1 MHKPHPGR
9 VVLCVCEA
17 GALPTE
23 LGVFARV
30 LEMGSH
36 YVAQDTLKMIL
47 LTQPFQDRASKTRS
61 TTPVFMLSRQ
71 GLLCSRLALNFQEGL
86 NSAPPASQC

>member
-1 MHKPHPGR
+1 MHKPHPGH
-9 VVLCVCEA
+9 VVLCVYEA
-17 GALPTE
+17 GALPTV
-23 LGVFARV
+23 LGVFSRV

-47 LTQPFQDRASKTRS
+47 LTQPFWDRASKTLYHACLYAFETGS
-61 TTPVFMLSRQ
+61 HVLQAGPELT
-71 GLLCSRLALNFQEGL
+71 EDGL

>member
-1 MHKPHPGR
+1 MRKPHPRR

-23 LGVFARV
+23 LGVFSRV
-30 LEMGSH
+30 SEMGWR

-47 LTQPFQDRASKTRS
+47 LTQPFRDRVSKTCS
-61 TTPVFMLSRQ
+61 TTPVFMLLRQ
-71 GLLCSRLALNFQEGL
+71 GLMFLAGPELTEDGL
-86 NSAPPASQC
+86 NSAPPASWC